1 MIDRLVQRAQK
12 ALQAFM
18 DMNQEQVDSIV
29 HAMALAG
36 LDQHV
41 RLAKLAYEE
50 TGRGVVEDKII
61 KNIFATEYIWHSI
74 KGQKTVGIV
83 EENELEDY
91 VEVAEPVGVVAGVTP
106 VTNPTSTTLF
116 KSLICMKTRNP
127 IIFGFHPSAQKS
139 SVEAARVMRDAAVL
153 HTVDYSAIHCG
164 YQCVDEPS
172 RRILGPG
179 DRRQW
184 NGPGGL

>member
-1 MIDRLVQRAQK
+1 MDEKARKVPVVKKTGIPESETDAAVEARAREAAADTEGEVHTMIDRLVQRAQK

-91 VEVAEPVGVVAGVTP
+91 VEVAEPEMCIRDRPSSGL
-106 VTNPTSTTLF
+106 PTH
-116 KSLICMKTRNP
+116 R
-127 IIFGFHPSAQKS
+127 
-139 SVEAARVMRDAAVL
+139 
-153 HTVDYSAIHCG
+153 
-164 YQCVDEPS
+164 
-172 RRILGPG
+172 
-179 DRRQW
+179 
-184 NGPGGL
+184 